1 MEIAIKTEN
10 LTKRFSSVTAVDGIN
25 LTVYK
30 GEMFSVLGEN
40 GAGKS
45 TTIGMLCGLIK
56 PTDGKAEICGFDS
69 EKERNEIKRILG
81 LSPQESA
88 VSANLTVKENLDL
101 IASLY
106 GFRGEEKEKRI
117 KEITEEFKLGEVFDK
132 RAKTLSGGFKRR
144 LSIALALVP
153 RPEIVFLDEP
163 TLGLDVRARRDLWKE
178 IEKLKGNT
186 TVILTTHYIEEAE
199 NLCDRVA
206 IMVKGKIRLCDT
218 VENIKKA
225 ANADSLENAF
235 LSLTEE

>member
-1 MEIAIKTEN
+1 M
-10 LTKRFSSVTAVDGIN
+10 
-25 LTVYK
+25 
-30 GEMFSVLGEN
+30 
-40 GAGKS
+40 
-45 TTIGMLCGLIK
+45 
-56 PTDGKAEICGFDS
+56 
-69 EKERNEIKRILG
+69 
-81 LSPQESA
+81 
-88 VSANLTVKENLDL
+88 KENLDL

-106 GFRGEEKEKRI
+106 GLRGEEKEKRI
-117 KEITEEFKLGEVFDK
+117 QEITEEFKLGEVLDK

-218 VENIKKA
+218 VDNIKKA